1 MNRYFESLS
10 YKARKRW
17 ALAILVLGLPGY
29 IVVAVTIT
37 STMDRPSIWLELA
50 IYIGLGVLWTY
61 PFRAV
66 FRGIGQ
72 EDPDKPDD
80 PDRRD

>member
-1 MNRYFESLS
+1 MNKWFASLS

-29 IVVAVTIT
+29 IIVAVSIV
-37 STMDRPSIWLELA
+37 SVLNRPSILLELA
-50 IYIGLGVLWTY
+50 IYVGLGIVWIM

-72 EDPDKPDD
+72 PDPDE
-80 PDRRD
+80 